1 MHIIF
6 FATASPIACHSG
18 AILLISGDQMVFLAE
33 IVSGVGT
40 GCGFCFDRVDC
51 MGLEMLSLKK
61 DFYNSFVEAA

>member
-6 FATASPIACHSG
+6 FATAFPIACHSG
-18 AILLISGDQMVFLAE
+18 ASLLISRDQAVFPAE

-51 MGLEMLSLKK
+51 MGLEMVSLKK
-61 DFYNSFVEAA
+61 DFYNSFEAA